1 VPPLKRLN
9 YVPEHYAATQTD
21 PNFGQVIAAT
31 CMIAVT
37 CFYYMA
43 KSPSGIQP
51 NLFSLPK
58 ASVAVHHSSATA
70 LFLPPAKS
78 ASVAK
83 SSAATKP
90 ATRSAPQPTTPAKP
104 SVKSKTIG
112 SIGSHAR
119 LEKAQRNSNS
129 HHDAFFVP
137 PPPPM
142 TYAYPVRPMPFIPY
156 MVNTQGNVQNPNEFV
171 RPLAPKVKAEH
182 PVINSPV
189 AKVAPVTDNGTVSSD
204 WLPTPAPSLTQK
216 YENRQP
222 RPQGSIHKSIDAQ
235 APSPGSEKGYSEKGY
250 SEKGYPQLERIV
262 LPSSN

>member
-1 VPPLKRLN
+1 
-9 YVPEHYAATQTD
+9 
-21 PNFGQVIAAT
+21 
-31 CMIAVT
+31 
-37 CFYYMA
+37 MA
-43 KSPSGIQP
+43 KSPSGIQA

-70 LFLPPAKS
+70 LFLPPAQS

-112 SIGSHAR
+112 SVGSHAR

-142 TYAYPVRPMPFIPY
+142 TYAYPVRPMAFHAIH
-156 MVNTQGNVQNPNEFV
+156 GG
-171 RPLAPKVKAEH
+171 
-182 PVINSPV
+182 SPRQC
-189 AKVAPVTDNGTVSSD
+189 AKS
-204 WLPTPAPSLTQK
+204 
-216 YENRQP
+216 
-222 RPQGSIHKSIDAQ
+222 KSIRA
-235 APSPGSEKGYSEKGY
+235 SF
-250 SEKGYPQLERIV
+250 
-262 LPSSN
+262 SS